1 MTERRRPVHLAVLVG
16 VSTSAYAIS
25 LAGVTALQS
34 DADAS
39 VIADRAPAA
48 RAAEQLTTGHDRI
61 EDALE
66 TAQRSYVAAATRYDR
81 LGPSMTDMESALE
94 SLGRRVTK
102 VSGAAN
108 ALPGRVKLPS
118 LSGGTRV
125 VTKTTVVHATTGASG

>member
-16 VSTSAYAIS
+16 VSTSAYAIT

-34 DADAS
+34 GADAS

-48 RAAEQLTTGHDRI
+48 HAAEQLADGHDRI
-61 EDALE
+61 EDRLE
-66 TAQRSYVAAATRYDR
+66 TAQRSYVAAAARYDR
-81 LGPSMTDMESALE
+81 LGPSMTDMESGLDA
-94 SLGRRVTK
+94 LGRRVTK

-118 LSGGTRV
+118 LSSGTRV
-125 VTKTTVVHATTGASG
+125 VTRTTVVHATTGASG